1 MGFLDQV
8 TEKLLGHVSGAEP
21 KPITSVE
28 DQPEEDKKLCEWVK
42 SRIEESRNASNRIAQ
57 EGIWMTNVAYLVGV
71 DSVFYDASTRQYRPI
86 SNNAPFPRRNRI
98 TSNQLLPAA
107 QNRVARLC
115 KVPPRFEVRPNSTDP
130 TDKDASRLGLE
141 VLTQVWEDQQ
151 LNHKRIT
158 LMMWLQQCG
167 HAYLHVSQD
176 PDAGEPLVD
185 PEEGEVVGNEG
196 QVRVDVGSAF
206 EYFPDPLAKSFDEIA
221 WIARAKIR
229 RLDYFVQRYGEK
241 GKLVKPEGAWL
252 LSVQYEARI
261 NSLNSVGLTGTS
273 SPQEQEMANA
283 AIEMVYYEKP
293 SSLHK
298 NGRMIVVANGVLLE
312 DKPLPVGE
320 IPVVKF
326 DDIVVA
332 GKYYPEAVVTHARPL
347 QLQYNRVLSK
357 RAEWDNKLIAGK
369 YLAEKRH
376 GLIDEA
382 LNDRSGEVVMYDHV
396 ENCPP
401 PTAMQ
406 IPVMPSYVIEES
418 ETYKREIYEIF
429 GLSEVSRGQIPASGI
444 PAIGM
449 QLLVEQ
455 DETRIG
461 IEVEQHEHAYAQL
474 GRLIL
479 KHVSKLYKTPR
490 KLKQRNKNGEYSVKE
505 YSGADLKGNLDV
517 TVVRGSTVPT
527 SRALRR
533 QEVLNAYD
541 RGLLGDPQDP
551 AVREKVL
558 GSLEFGDVSDIWRD
572 RALDMAQIKDS
583 IDQMEQG
590 RIPVV
595 DEFDNHKLHFQE
607 KNAFRKS
614 DRFKEWPPVLQNV
627 LINDMQAHLD
637 ALVEISSP
645 GINEKIQQ
653 AEAAAALPEEMQ
665 PSEPVPP
672 GLATEPGAVDN
683 NENSLIE
690 ETPDA

>member
-1 MGFLDQV
+1 MGQSS
-8 TEKLLGHVSGAEP
+8 EEP
-21 KPITSVE
+21 KVPSSPE
-28 DQPEEDKKLCEWVK
+28 EQPEEDLKLCDWVK

-57 EGIWMTNVAYLVGV
+57 EGIWMTNVAYLVGI

-115 KVPPRFEVRPNSTDP
+115 KVPPRFEVRPNSVDP
-130 TDKDASRLGLE
+130 SDKDAARLGLD
-141 VLTQVWEDQQ
+141 VLTQVWEDQM

-167 HAYLHVSQD
+167 HSYLHVSQD

-185 PEEGEVVGNEG
+185 PEEGDIVGNEG
-196 QVRVDVGSAF
+196 KVRVEVGSAF
-206 EYFPDPLAKSFDEIA
+206 EYFPDPLAKNFDEIA

-261 NSLNSVGLTGTS
+261 NSLNSIGLTGTS
-273 SPQEQEMANA
+273 NPQEQEMANA

-298 NGRMIVVANGVLLE
+298 SGRMIVVANGVLLE

-320 IPVVKF
+320 IPIVKF

-396 ENCPP
+396 PNCPP

-406 IPVMPSYVIEES
+406 IPVMPSYVMEES
-418 ETYKREIYEIF
+418 ETYKNEIYDIF

-490 KLKQRNKNGEYSVKE
+490 KLKLRNKKGEYNIRE
-505 YSGADLKGNLDV
+505 YTGADLKGNLDV

-527 SRALRR
+527 SRALKR
-533 QEVLNAYD
+533 QEILNSYD

-558 GSLEFGDVSDIWRD
+558 GSLEFGDNGDIWRD
-572 RALDMAQIKDS
+572 RALDMNQIKDS

-590 RIPVV
+590 KIPEIN
-595 DEFDNHKLHFQE
+595 EFDNHKLHFQE

-614 DRFKEWPPVLQNV
+614 DRFTSWPQPLKELLLQ
-627 LINDMQAHLD
+627 DMNAHLD
-637 ALVEISSP
+637 MMVEMANP
-645 GINEKIQQ
+645 GINEKIHQ
-653 AEAAAALPEEMQ
+653 AEAAANLPEDMQ

-672 GLATEPGAVDN
+672 GLAEEAAP
-683 NENSLIE
+683 IE
-690 ETPDA
+690 EAPDA